1 MLTDHVQHATHWNFL
16 GGINIYCFQFI
27 YKEDK
32 LFDFLKIMVWK
43 DDILYEYVLAIYRC
57 NSLYESV
64 KEPIRIGQELFTPMR
79 KFYWVVAWVSV
90 FWSTLTNAFFN
101 SQMEMS
107 HKDSTGNNTSL
118 IQNKNWE
125 IKRDKP
131 DEFKKNILECNV
143 YVRYRLWILFNLNK
157 YYNCANN
164 IRKLVHSLSG
174 FCIVCWNNKVK
185 NTAASSTSARE
196 YFLNFRITDQAS
208 ALWNKLKNG

>member
-16 GGINIYCFQFI
+16 GGINIYCFRFI

-32 LFDFLKIMVWK
+32 LFDFLKIMVRK

-64 KEPIRIGQELFTPMR
+64 KEPIRIGQEIFSPMR

-118 IQNKNWE
+118 DQNKNWE

-131 DEFKKNILECNV
+131 DEFKKIYLSVTCMSDIYWYSYEFCSILINITTVPITLGSS
-143 YVRYRLWILFNLNK
+143 F
-157 YYNCANN
+157 
-164 IRKLVHSLSG
+164 
-174 FCIVCWNNKVK
+174 IVCQVFFLCVSYVEIIKSKILLHQAPVHV
-185 NTAASSTSARE
+185 ST
-196 YFLNFRITDQAS
+196 F
-208 ALWNKLKNG
+208 

>member
-1 MLTDHVQHATHWNFL
+1 MSNMQLWNFL

-43 DDILYEYVLAIYRC
+43 DDILYVLAIYRC

-64 KEPIRIGQELFTPMR
+64 KEPIRIGQEIFSPMR

-118 IQNKNWE
+118 VQNKNWE

-131 DEFKKNILECNV
+131 DEFKKIYLSVTCMSDIDYEFCSILTTV
-143 YVRYRLWILFNLNK
+143 PITLGSSF
-157 YYNCANN
+157 
-164 IRKLVHSLSG
+164 
-174 FCIVCWNNKVK
+174 IVCQVFVSYVEIIKSKILLRQAPVHV
-185 NTAASSTSARE
+185 ST
-196 YFLNFRITDQAS
+196 F
-208 ALWNKLKNG
+208 